1 MYKTVVIEDIP
12 IHMRGKLHVAR
23 MSSDKSNIVDI
34 PGGTHARDGR
44 LQQRNIAKAI
54 SMSGKTSGVR
64 NLQMATQGALD
75 KRILRSVNI
84 EKPILAHNSR
94 KG

>member
-12 IHMRGKLHVAR
+12 IHMRGKLYAAR

-44 LQQRNIAKAI
+44 LQQRNIAKAT
-54 SMSGKTSGVR
+54 SASVKTSGAR
-64 NLQMATQGALD
+64 N
-75 KRILRSVNI
+75 
-84 EKPILAHNSR
+84 
-94 KG
+94 